1 MILVRVSSGTFWVS
15 WSGHLV
21 RWGVEGR
28 DSKGEEREEK
38 RRDLN
43 MVVGRGLN
51 MVEERGKGSW
61 MISLTLVTFFCL
73 LKVHVCEREE
83 RKKLIRSHLNAG
95 KF

>member
-1 MILVRVSSGTFWVS
+1 M
-15 WSGHLV
+15 

-51 MVEERGKGSW
+51 MVEERGKGS
-61 MISLTLVTFFCL
+61 
-73 LKVHVCEREE
+73 
-83 RKKLIRSHLNAG
+83 
-95 KF
+95 